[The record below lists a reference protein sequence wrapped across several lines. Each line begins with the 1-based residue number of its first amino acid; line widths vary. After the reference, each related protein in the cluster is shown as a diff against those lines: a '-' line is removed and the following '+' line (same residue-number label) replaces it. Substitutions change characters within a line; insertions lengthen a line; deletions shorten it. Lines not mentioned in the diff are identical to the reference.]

1 MKRKVK
7 ISIAILMLLAGIGI
21 MIYPVVSSYISK
33 KNQLVM
39 VQYYSNNVD
48 SMDKEVI
55 KQEKEKAIEYNDSLS
70 GAQIHDPFVPGSG
83 FNIPG
88 NYNDILNI
96 DDGIMASIEIPKI
109 NVNIPIYHGTND
121 YVLAKGVGH
130 IRETSLPIGGESS
143 HSVICGHRGLPNA
156 ELFTNLDKVEINDEF
171 YIHIL
176 DEVHV
181 YVVDQIKI
189 VEPEDTKDLLP
200 IEGKDYVTLLTCT
213 PYGIN
218 SHRLLIR
225 GERNKDK
232 EDALNAAKTD
242 KENEVNK
249 NVTVVDGGSVSKIIY
264 IVLIAII
271 VLIGAVIVRKLKL
284 KRKKLK

>member
-1 MKRKVK
+1 MKKKIK

-70 GAQIHDPFVPGSG
+70 GTQIHDPFVSGSG
-83 FNIPG
+83 FNIPN

-96 DDGIMASIEIPKI
+96 DNGIMASIEIPKI
-109 NVNIPIYHGTND
+109 SVNIPIYHDTDD
-121 YVLAKGVGH
+121 YVLTKGIGH
-130 IRETSLPIGGESS
+130 IRETSLPIGGRNS

-156 ELFTNLDKVEINDEF
+156 ELFTDLDKVEINDEF

-176 DEVHV
+176 DEIHV
-181 YVVDQIKI
+181 YVIDQIKI
-189 VEPEDTKDLLP
+189 VEPGDTQDLLP

-218 SHRLLIR
+218 SHRLLVR

-232 EDALNAAKTD
+232 EDVLNALKRD
-242 KENEVNK
+242 KENEVHK
-249 NVTVVDGGSVSKIIY
+249 NVTVIDGGSVSKIIY

-271 VLIGAVIVRKLKL
+271 VLIGAGIVKELKFE
-284 KRKKLK
+284 RKKLK